1 MPAQF
6 ATQSRGDWPGLGLH
20 AGNAPAGRADAAH
33 LHIFEQ
39 HGAGL
44 PRTPGERGG
53 GVCRVGLPVAG
64 IEAAADQVVDMHER
78 PEALQVLRR
87 AELDLRAVSARA
99 RGRALQ
105 LLPPLGIAGRVD
117 RAGLAKAGG
126 LAGLGLQ
133 LRIETDRIG
142 EDGGKRRMRSG
153 RAHQAGG
160 MPCGAAGE
168 LLAFEQQHALAPA
181 AREVVGEAEADNA
194 AADDDD
200 GCMGGEGRHD
210 GASLCANA
218 SRRKPNRANLAS
230 FVMEG
235 FHSMDLPALSLTA
248 VPGRRL
254 ATLELAREIERRGF
268 AGMWVPSPFSGL
280 GLCHAL
286 AHATER
292 VTFATSIAPIYF
304 RQAEEFAQA
313 AAFIHEVSGGR
324 FRFGI
329 GVSHQPVHERM
340 GLRPGKPLGD
350 IRAFVEEIR
359 GVPRTGG
366 LPPVV
371 LAAMRPRMIAL
382 AGEVA
387 EGIVFANA
395 ARTHIPASL
404 EALPAEKR
412 EDAAFEV
419 ACMTPT
425 CVSDDLE
432 AAKAVN
438 RRTLTRYA
446 QLPYYRSYWKDA
458 GYREEMEAVE
468 RAMPEGDAAVAAC
481 LSDRWLGD
489 VTLFGPPASIRE
501 GVEELRAAG
510 VSTPVLVPSSAA
522 GGQMKAFEEVMAAFG

>member
-1 MPAQF
+1 
-6 ATQSRGDWPGLGLH
+6 
-20 AGNAPAGRADAAH
+20 
-33 LHIFEQ
+33 
-39 HGAGL
+39 
-44 PRTPGERGG
+44 
-53 GVCRVGLPVAG
+53 
-64 IEAAADQVVDMHER
+64 
-78 PEALQVLRR
+78 
-87 AELDLRAVSARA
+87 
-99 RGRALQ
+99 
-105 LLPPLGIAGRVD
+105 
-117 RAGLAKAGG
+117 
-126 LAGLGLQ
+126 
-133 LRIETDRIG
+133 
-142 EDGGKRRMRSG
+142 
-153 RAHQAGG
+153 
-160 MPCGAAGE
+160 
-168 LLAFEQQHALAPA
+168 
-181 AREVVGEAEADNA
+181 
-194 AADDDD
+194 
-200 GCMGGEGRHD
+200 
-210 GASLCANA
+210 
-218 SRRKPNRANLAS
+218 
-230 FVMEG
+230 
-235 FHSMDLPALSLTA
+235 MDLPALSLTA

-304 RQAEEFAQA
+304 QQAEEFAQA

-359 GVPRTGG
+359 SVPRTGG

-382 AGEVA
+382 AGEIA

-395 ARTHIPASL
+395 ARSHIPASL
-404 EALPAEKR
+404 EALPAQKR
-412 EDAAFEV
+412 GDAAFEV

-438 RRTLTRYA
+438 RRTLTRYV
-446 QLPYYRSYWKDA
+446 QLPYYRNYWKDA

-481 LSDRWLGD
+481 LSDRWLAD
-489 VTLFGPPASIRE
+489 VTLFGPPARIRE

-510 VSTPVLVPSSAA
+510 VRTPVLVPSSAA
-522 GGQMKAFEEVMAAFG
+522 GNQMHAFEEVMAAFA